1 VQANEEKHKRLVE
14 TARGGRPADL
24 VVRGGTIANVYS
36 GELHEGDVAVSAGRI
51 AYLGTQ
57 PEA

>member
-1 VQANEEKHKRLVE
+1 ME